1 MSWFQLFP
9 QSNTAVGLSFESES
23 LRASEIGVVRGEVQC
38 ADVAEVL
45 LPEGAI
51 TNGVITNRI
60 VVTQALKQ
68 LWKQGRFRSRNVVFT
83 VDGAS
88 ITEKDLLDPDQRDGS
103 VNALAIQAASET
115 LIDARLNPIATE
127 AIASALVRAGLPMS
141 APDSVAA
148 AVELGSD
155 VVTVAIFDS
164 SGELLFT
171 RGFANAGTDIA
182 AMTIQS
188 AFGITFQE
196 ARQRMHGLD
205 GHEFPIED
213 WQRRTAEILHTWSI
227 ASAKLAADSFEQF
240 RREHPTSTITS
251 LVLSGNGSTLNGT
264 SQEFKNQLN
273 LEVHCLDQA
282 ALTTSLARNPHLPE
296 IATRPNLLPQV
307 VREAVV
313 LLRMKRWVI
322 AAFIVLGVVSLAAW
336 TYQQPQLNDLNEQ
349 LQLLRGG
356 HL

>member
-9 QSNTAVGLSFESES
+9 QQNTAVGLSFESES
-23 LRASEIGVVRGEVQC
+23 LRATEIRVKRGEVQHTHS
-38 ADVAEVL
+38 VEVS

-60 VVTQALKQ
+60 VVTHALKQ

-83 VDGAS
+83 VDGAA

-103 VNALAIQAASET
+103 LNALAIQVASET

-127 AIASALVRAGLPMS
+127 AVASALMRAALPKS
-141 APDSVAA
+141 TPDSVS
-148 AVELGSD
+148 AVIELGSD
-155 VVTVAIFDS
+155 VVTVAIFHA

-188 AFGITFQE
+188 AFGISFQE
-196 ARQRMHGLD
+196 ARDRMHRLD
-205 GHEFPIED
+205 GHEFPIEE
-213 WQRRTAEILHTWSI
+213 WQRRTAEILQTWSI
-227 ASAKLAADSFEQF
+227 ASAKLASDSFEQF
-240 RREHPTSTITS
+240 RREYPTSTITS
-251 LVLSGNGSTLNGT
+251 LALSGNGATLNGT
-264 SQEFKNQLN
+264 SQEFEKQLN

-296 IATRPNLLPQV
+296 IATRPNLLPQL

-322 AAFIVLGVVSLAAW
+322 AAFVVLGVVSLAAW
-336 TYQQPQLNDLNEQ
+336 IYQQPQLNDLNEQ
-349 LQLLRGG
+349 VQILKGG
-356 HL
+356 NS